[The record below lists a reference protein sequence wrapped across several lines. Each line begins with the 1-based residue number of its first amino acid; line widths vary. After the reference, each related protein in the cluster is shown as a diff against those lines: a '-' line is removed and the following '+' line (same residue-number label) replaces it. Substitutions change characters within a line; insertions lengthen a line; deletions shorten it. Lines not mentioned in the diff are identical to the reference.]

1 MSGQI
6 ERQAGF
12 YDLTGWTMGTV
23 KVLSFAGRR
32 SGGSPTYNVQ
42 CSVCQSQ
49 WVEQHYRLAEAQAAF
64 RCRNTSCSKG
74 LIAKPRH
81 IEPIPEPKPEP
92 IQTGLK
98 VSPEYARYAAFVR
111 ATGGEPG
118 SYQEFS
124 QLDDVLKNH
133 LMAPV
138 EAQAYADALE
148 RNEQQRIKETYG
160 IQQ

>member
-64 RCRNTSCSKG
+64 RCRNTACSKG

-81 IEPIPEPKPEP
+81 IEHEPEPRPDP
-92 IQTGLK
+92 IQFK
-98 VSPEYARYAAFVR
+98 PRKDSEYERYARYCRGNGF
-111 ATGGEPG
+111 EPENQ
-118 SYQEFS
+118 SLWS
-124 QLDDVLKNH
+124 QLDDRMKDSLLK
-133 LMAPV
+133 PV
-138 EAQAYADALE
+138 AEKELVDELE
-148 RNEQQRIKETYG
+148 RVAREDLRRNYG
-160 IQQ
+160 V